1 MDELCN
7 DEDAAPALVSSL
19 SACNLA
25 MPAQSDSLGLLPSLS
40 PGRARREFPNA
51 SPSRRGYVPTVVE
64 SAEGSQ
70 GHVAVLKRARKHVA
84 PPPKTQ
90 KPRSRRRENV
100 EKYRALPASGTRS
113 AEPRLEVDLTC
124 PVDQAFAA
132 LRDGLRDARDTRT
145 PQTSG
150 IATKVKVALEKDES
164 WAEELPENWLLD
176 RKASRTVRKSLK
188 PEVLVAV
195 NEAQSTISSWVPENW
210 LQTPP
215 QNEEAVSSGLELQLS
230 VSSEPSFS
238 SHSDDS
244 SSVDD
249 ASPSVPARQ
258 AANVQKAAAAISQC
272 HTQEGRDA
280 FQRHLR
286 NVRQFR
292 EFYQAPIVTSRHQ
305 EDGGNKGFKARCW
318 HTCPQAHEDL
328 ERDDSD
334 AGKCKPIGDAH
345 DGTTRFLKLP
355 QPFWW
360 GNGAGRKCSCKWQE
374 HEYAGG
380 WTKPKIY
387 LELVPERHFK
397 ALEKTQMKLETEEA
411 TEFELCWEKL
421 LQSMREGLLKKE
433 DDAGIQEL
441 KDLLQQFFKELKGI
455 FRYYCMAKL
464 NIKGVVINM
473 ESVSNVGASLYTI
486 NRDDMIQL
494 GADCK
499 LYHHGFTLA
508 QMDLIFLSSSHKLLP
523 KELMARVPM
532 QGKSD
537 LPVEDRCML
546 LHEFCSSLV
555 RLGTSIQPRVN
566 IFEQFISLTK
576 GGSSPVTIASRVRT
590 FIATVLLPRS
600 PELRREEIR
609 NHIWNT
615 APAWQLLRK
624 AEPALKAV
632 FKCYVKREQR
642 HHELGE
648 ATPRPQDKTPT
659 KPVRAKNE
667 MDIRAFMRLLWDL
680 RLLEVPMGDAA
691 SDMYDCPSSPKM
703 PRISN
708 SLHRIRQEQ
717 VIHVFV
723 LAQKEASGEGQ
734 MSLDL
739 LEFTDAAAFV
749 ANILSGIPSM
759 TRGEVPDDP
768 YNLLPPVYSGS
779 ADANVRGDLLGDPL
793 SSTISEESRSAMH
806 NRVADPAISGATSV
820 IRKADAPPPPPAM
833 LEAKLKGVLDRIEHL
848 AEVLNLEVSGN
859 RYDNNGL
866 RVPPPAEWDV
876 HINLD

>member
-1 MDELCN
+1 MI
-7 DEDAAPALVSSL
+7 
-19 SACNLA
+19 
-25 MPAQSDSLGLLPSLS
+25 G
-40 PGRARREFPNA
+40 F
-51 SPSRRGYVPTVVE
+51 
-64 SAEGSQ
+64 
-70 GHVAVLKRARKHVA
+70 
-84 PPPKTQ
+84 
-90 KPRSRRRENV
+90 
-100 EKYRALPASGTRS
+100 EK
-113 AEPRLEVDLTC
+113 
-124 PVDQAFAA
+124 AFAA

-164 WAEELPENWLLD
+164 WAEELPEVIGASPRESPHLSSLIAAWEDRAYFQYTVELCAFVANSLCSELSRPGATRETGHRGLGEREAAFMGLTAWKRGSFWQNWLLD

-305 EDGGNKGFKARCW
+305 EDGGNKGVYIDVPAWDVLGISCRFQSEGREVDGGRVVDGGAWSIGTCGRKALMV
-318 HTCPQAHEDL
+318 D
-328 ERDDSD
+328 RDDSD

-537 LPVEDRCML
+537 L
-546 LHEFCSSLV
+546 
-555 RLGTSIQPRVN
+555 
-566 IFEQFISLTK
+566 FISLTK

-590 FIATVLLPRS
+590 FIATVGLWVRHLSFAAGMRVHGHGGGTGFAKQLLPRS

-723 LAQKEASGEGQ
+723 LAQKEASGE
-734 MSLDL
+734 
-739 LEFTDAAAFV
+739 
-749 ANILSGIPSM
+749 
-759 TRGEVPDDP
+759 
-768 YNLLPPVYSGS
+768 
-779 ADANVRGDLLGDPL
+779 
-793 SSTISEESRSAMH
+793 
-806 NRVADPAISGATSV
+806 
-820 IRKADAPPPPPAM
+820 
-833 LEAKLKGVLDRIEHL
+833 
-848 AEVLNLEVSGN
+848 
-859 RYDNNGL
+859 
-866 RVPPPAEWDV
+866 
-876 HINLD
+876 